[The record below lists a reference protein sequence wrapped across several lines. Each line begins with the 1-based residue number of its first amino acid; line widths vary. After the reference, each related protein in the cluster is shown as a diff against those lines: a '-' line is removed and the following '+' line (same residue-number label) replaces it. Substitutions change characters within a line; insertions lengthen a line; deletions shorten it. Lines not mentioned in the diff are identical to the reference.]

1 MVMNMADGV
10 YTYTFNAEKRPDCV
24 ACSNT
29 TRVVEI
35 EPDATLQTIY
45 DKLCED
51 PAFLMKSPGLLFYQS
66 FNLFESSYKIN
77 YVCSIDILFS
87 SKFLNEL
94 YHFTGI
100 TTVINGRNKTLYMSS
115 IKSIEERTRDNL
127 KKKVTELGLFN
138 GADILV
144 ADVTTPN
151 TVTIKLKFSENQ
163 DVDMTR

>member
-1 MVMNMADGV
+1 MADGV
-10 YTYTFNAEKRPDCV
+10 YTYTFNAEKRTDCV

-29 TRVVEI
+29 TRVIEI
-35 EPDATLQTIY
+35 DSAATLQSIY

-51 PAFLMKSPGLLFYQS
+51 QAYMMKSP
-66 FNLFESSYKIN
+66 
-77 YVCSIDILFS
+77 
-87 SKFLNEL
+87 
-94 YHFTGI
+94 GI

-127 KKKVTELGLFN
+127 KKKITELGLYN

-151 TVTIKLKFSENQ
+151 TITIKLKLIENF
-163 DVDMTR
+163 DVEMTQ